1 MQMNFLTDIHTS
13 VSERDRSSEYG
24 SDSHNVDITPTKRQ
38 KTLVIDSD
46 KESEY
51 ETHTAGK
58 RSFDPIGECI
68 EETISLELE
77 DFTGVH
83 SHLFPS

>member
-1 MQMNFLTDIHTS
+1 MT
-13 VSERDRSSEYG
+13 
-24 SDSHNVDITPTKRQ
+24 
-38 KTLVIDSD
+38 DSD

-51 ETHTAGK
+51 ETHTAGE

>member
-1 MQMNFLTDIHTS
+1 MSQN
-13 VSERDRSSEYG
+13 VRSSEYG

-51 ETHTAGK
+51 ETHTAGE
-58 RSFDPIGECI
+58 RSFDPIGGCI